1 MHRHT
6 PLMNKILC
14 LCAPVRGWPST
25 LHKHG
30 YRLLAIERSVHV
42 EGREAVPDIIPLNEV
57 AGHILAIDCKGGAN
71 IKPHQD
77 GKYSRMRLSDILEI
91 TRPQCK
97 VGHYTFAYA
106 IEREH
111 VERIRAH
118 TSLALIVFGLH
129 EVRAIRDLGYE
140 PLARELWGGVSLGAA
155 PVPRFFY
162 PFSINDSHEDIDA
175 HVAPILLSRAQV
187 YPRRSDAYEVF
198 RAIHPF
204 HERYAPAHAAE
215 LVEVTR
221 RSIARVLAR
230 RGAANRAREPQ
241 DGVA

>member
-1 MHRHT
+1 
-6 PLMNKILC
+6 
-14 LCAPVRGWPST
+14 
-25 LHKHG
+25 
-30 YRLLAIERSVHV
+30 
-42 EGREAVPDIIPLNEV
+42 
-57 AGHILAIDCKGGAN
+57 
-71 IKPHQD
+71 
-77 GKYSRMRLSDILEI
+77 MRLSDILEI

-97 VGHYTFAYA
+97 VEYYTFAYA

-111 VERIRAH
+111 AERIRAH
-118 TSLALIVFGLH
+118 TGFALIVFGLH
-129 EVRAIRDLGYE
+129 EVHAIRDLGYE
-140 PLARELWGGVSLGAA
+140 PLTRELRDGVSLEAV
-155 PVPRFFY
+155 PVPQFFY
-162 PFSINDSHEDIDA
+162 PFSINDSHEYIDA

-187 YPRRSDAYEVF
+187 QPRRSDAYEVF

-230 RGAANRAREPQ
+230 HGAASRTRKPQ